1 MDDIFNMEDFV
12 PEPWQI
18 GEAVCIEES
27 KLDEITSVY
36 FDNLK
41 LSGKVSK

>member
-1 MDDIFNMEDFV
+1 MDDIFNMDDFV

-27 KLDEITSVY
+27 NLDEITSDY
-36 FDNLK
+36 YDILFSNSFAK
-41 LSGKVSK
+41 